1 MTESART
8 DCYHCGQPIPPGVTL
23 QVTIDGQAR
32 PMCCAGCQAV
42 AQAIVDNH
50 LTDYYRYRTDAAQT
64 AEDLVPQELRD
75 LSFYDH
81 PELQRSFVHAE
92 EGDVREAA
100 LILEGITCAA
110 CVWLNE
116 RHVGSLPGVLEFRV
130 NYSTHRARL
139 RWDDSRIHL
148 SQILEAIAAIGYYAH
163 PFDPGRQEAVY
174 QRERGAALRR
184 LAVAGIGAMQ
194 VMMLAVALYIG
205 ESDETQGEMMQF
217 LRWVSLVLTTP
228 VVFYSGSTFLVSAW
242 RDLRRRRFGMDVPV
256 SLAILS
262 TYFASTW
269 ATLTHSGQVYFESVT
284 MFVFFLLAG
293 RFLEMGVRQR
303 AGQATEAINRLL
315 PPMATRLGEDGD
327 ELVSVHDLEPGDRV
341 RIRPGETVPADGTV
355 VDGRSSIDESMLTG
369 ESLPRA
375 RAPGEPLTGGT
386 LNVESPLIMRV
397 ERVGEDTT
405 LSAIQRLLERAQTE
419 RPRLAR
425 LAEQGTGWFV
435 SIVLLLTAIVGF
447 VWWQWIDADRAFWV
461 VVAMLV
467 ATCPCALALA
477 TPVAITA
484 ATGALMREGLLTTR
498 GHALE
503 TLSQVT
509 DIVFDKTGTLTEGRL
524 SLVGVEPLGA
534 RDEAACRR
542 LAAILEQ
549 DSEHPVARVLARGEA
564 GTIRA
569 QGLTASPGH
578 GLEGAIDG
586 ERLRIGSPRFVQELA
601 GDDPAQQARLDA
613 LVAAH
618 PEATLVL
625 LGSAQGLLAAFLLA
639 DRLREDAVETVARL
653 QALGLRV
660 HLYSG
665 DAPATVSVIA
675 KRLGIERQAGQ
686 LTPADKLERVRALQG
701 EGAVVAMVG
710 DGVNDAPVLSQA
722 QVSVAMAEGTQLA
735 HASADMVLYSRRLA
749 PLAGAVQKARATVRI
764 IRQNYAWA
772 LGYNGVALPVAAVG
786 LLTPW
791 LAALGMSLSSL
802 LVVVNALRLAPAGAR
817 RLRRDR

>member
-75 LSFYDH
+75 LSLYDH

-341 RIRPGETVPADGTV
+341 RIRPGESVPADGTV

-586 ERLRIGSPRFVQELA
+586 ECLRIGSPRFVQELA

>member
-23 QVTIDGQAR
+23 QVEIDGQQR

-50 LTDYYRYRTDAAQT
+50 LTDYYRYRTDRAQT

-75 LSFYDH
+75 LSLYDH

-228 VVFYSGSTFLVSAW
+228 VVFYSGSSFLVSAW

-375 RAPGEPLTGGT
+375 RAAGDPLTGGT

-435 SIVLLLTAIVGF
+435 SIVLLLTAVVGL

-524 SLVGVEPLGA
+524 SLIAVEPLGA

-542 LAAILEQ
+542 LAAILER
-549 DSEHPVARVLARGEA
+549 DSEHPVARVLARGETGA
-564 GTIRA
+564 MRA

-578 GLEGAIDG
+578 GMEGEVDG
-586 ERLRIGSPRFVQELA
+586 ERLRIGAPRYVRELA

-613 LVAAH
+613 LAAAH

-625 LGSAQGLLAAFLLA
+625 LGGAQGLLAAFLLA

-653 QALGLRV
+653 QDLGLRV

-665 DAPATVSVIA
+665 DAPATVTAIA
-675 KRLGIERQAGQ
+675 QRLGIERHAGQ
-686 LTPADKLERVRALQG
+686 LTPADKLERVRTLQG

-749 PLAGAVQKARATVRI
+749 PLAEAVQKARATVRI

-772 LGYNGVALPVAAVG
+772 LGYNGVALPVAAIG